1 MRNITEDQAYGLG
14 QLGVP
19 FKGGWSDVEEDGS
32 WHTRQL
38 GWIKHV
44 GVAIGARSADGS
56 YEDTM
61 DALDQVAEAIAP

>member
-1 MRNITEDQAYGLG
+1 M
-14 QLGVP
+14 
-19 FKGGWSDVEEDGS
+19 EEGGS